1 MGIRG
6 RLRRWLNLDRPAD
19 HHTAFVRACLPDNA
33 RGTQDFE
40 RWLAFVGGPEV
51 LAEHN
56 NPFKPNLPALAHAMD
71 QRGEK
76 PSGRLRAVLSFTKL
90 VEPMRAERYIEI
102 IQQLSA
108 RMIDAGLSAYLAG
121 DAAAAYRAYPKIE
134 IRHIAGVEIVVA
146 ERHLPQLQA
155 LCAAEG
161 FVHRQDLPEFLE
173 LRDQHGARL
182 LLTSRLFRHDHRRLA
197 DALPAHRG
205 GGLQPLPAHL
215 LFISRCIAGYPPV
228 DALHAPAMIDAA
240 LLAPLLT
247 TEDWAAVADLMGYA
261 RRDRFVTA
269 LRYLRDALDV
279 AVPLKI

>member
-6 RLRRWLNLDRPAD
+6 YVRRRLNLDRPAN
-19 HHTAFVRACLPDNA
+19 HHTAFIRACLPDNA
-33 RGTQDFE
+33 RGTQDLE
-40 RWLAFVGGPEV
+40 RWLAFVGGPEA
-51 LAEHN
+51 LAEPD
-56 NPFKPNLPALAHAMD
+56 NPFKPNLPALAYALD

-76 PSGRLRAVLSFTKL
+76 PSGRLRAVLKFTQL
-90 VEPMRAERYIEI
+90 VEPRRAERYSAI
-102 IQQLSA
+102 IQRLTT
-108 RMIDAGLSAYLAG
+108 RMIDAGLPAYLAG
-121 DAAAAYRAYPKIE
+121 DAAAAQRAYPRIE
-134 IRHIAGVEIVVA
+134 IRHIAGVEIVAA

-161 FVHRQDLPEFLE
+161 FVRRRDLPGFLE
-173 LRDQHGARL
+173 LCDEHGARL
-182 LLTSRLFRHDHRRLA
+182 LLTSRLFRHDRRHLT
-197 DALPAHRG
+197 DALPAHPG
-205 GGLQPLPAHL
+205 GGLQPLPAPL

-228 DALHAPAMIDAA
+228 DALHAPAMVDAA

-247 TEDWAAVADLMGYA
+247 AEDWAAVADLMGYA